1 MSGTEIEVQWK
12 PLDCILQNGRIIFYL
27 VRYGSNN
34 TITVIGEQTTIS
46 NLMSF
51 TTYSIEVAAV
61 NSAGTGEFS
70 PAIMAVTKPSE
81 YDVVWF

>member
-1 MSGTEIEVQWK
+1 MIEVEWE
-12 PLDCILQNGRIIFYL
+12 PLDCILQNGRIILYL
-27 VRYGSNN
+27 VQYEALGSNN
-34 TITVIGEQTTIS
+34 TITVIGEQTIIS

-70 PAIMAVTKPSE
+70 PAIIAVTLPSE